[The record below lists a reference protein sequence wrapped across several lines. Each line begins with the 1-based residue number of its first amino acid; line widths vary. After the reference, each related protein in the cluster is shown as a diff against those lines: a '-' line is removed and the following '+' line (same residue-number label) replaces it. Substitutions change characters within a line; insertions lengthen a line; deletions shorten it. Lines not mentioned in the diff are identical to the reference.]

1 MTTVKEVVDKAVDKV
16 KKAVKPAD
24 PKPPKPPKAD
34 PPGLLRG

>member
-1 MTTVKEVVDKAVDKV
+1 MTIKETVDKAVDKV